1 MDTRRKILSGEAAIQ
16 IARQA
21 RVESRKLTVVT
32 GYFDVL
38 QAAQIRHLTEVRKGA
53 GDGILIIVLL
63 PRTESLLPL
72 QARAELLA
80 GLNMIDYVV
89 IGGEEDALLER
100 LAADEVIPRQA
111 DDDEQTRLLMEHVL
125 VRHNK

>member
-89 IGGEEDALLER
+89 IGGEEHALLER

-111 DDDEQTRLLMEHVL
+111 DDDEQTRRLMEHVL